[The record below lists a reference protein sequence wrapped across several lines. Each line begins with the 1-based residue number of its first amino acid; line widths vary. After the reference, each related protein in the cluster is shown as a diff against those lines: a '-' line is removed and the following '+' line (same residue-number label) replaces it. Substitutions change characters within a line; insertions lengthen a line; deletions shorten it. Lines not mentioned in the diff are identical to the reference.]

1 MIVHYTFNESSCE
14 SNSTVFIHDTEPKE
28 ISVKQCNLLFDRV
41 PSAGFYNINWNGI
54 CRSNGN
60 ESRTLFTVYLSK
72 GTNHLSYEPTQSL
85 VYKLRHQSYCSTTFS
100 LHSVQTA
107 QKISVLSGHFS
118 FDLLENALL

>member
-14 SNSTVFIHDTEPKE
+14 SNSTVFIYDTEPKE
-28 ISVKQCNLLFDRV
+28 ISVKQCNLLFDRI

>member
-1 MIVHYTFNESSCE
+1 MIVHYTFNENSCE
-14 SNSTVFIHDTEPKE
+14 SNSTVFIHDTESKA
-28 ISVKQCNLLFDRV
+28 ISVKQCNLLFDRI

-100 LHSVQTA
+100 LHSVETA